1 MHHQNAIQKC
11 PLTLKTFLE
20 YLFVIKPSHISP
32 NFATSDLFFGPY
44 ILFFPESY
52 INGIM
57 RYIAFSVFFFFF
69 T

>member
-20 YLFVIKPSHISP
+20 YLFVIKPSHILP
-32 NFATSDLFFGPY
+32 NFATSDLFFDPY

-52 INGIM
+52 INSFFGL
-57 RYIAFSVFFFFF
+57 FFFSLRKICL
-69 T
+69 